1 MQHWDRYLNR
11 DLSWLE
17 FNRRVM
23 NEALDTRTPL
33 LERLRFLSIFQANL
47 DEYFMKRIGSLYSQ
61 SRIRFREQLMP
72 MLTEVRRCLFED
84 LLPQM
89 RAEGIELIHTDQ
101 LRPDEKERAD
111 FFFEKTVFPVLTPL
125 AVDPGHPFPFVSN
138 LSLNLAV
145 LLRHPEQDEEFFARV
160 KVPSFFPQWIRV
172 DGKKTAQEARFIS
185 LRQLVESRLNGLFPG
200 MEILSVMP
208 FRVTRDVN
216 VERDEEDAEDLLE
229 MITEEL
235 KERRFADVIR
245 IEHGPNAHPR
255 LLRTL
260 VDELGLEED
269 QIFEVHGEID
279 YGAVKPILELNR
291 PELKF
296 DPWMPQIPVALAD
309 PELSMFPLIKKQD
322 LLVHHPYESFSG
334 SVERFI
340 RSAVEDPKVLAI
352 KMTLYRTGAD
362 SPFIPLLVQ
371 AAERGKHVAVV
382 VEIKARGDE
391 DKNILVAQALE
402 SAGVHVVYGVVGLK
416 THCKIALVVRQEPD
430 LVRCY
435 AHIGTGN
442 YHSVTARL
450 YTDFSYFTARDEIT
464 KDIVEVFHYL
474 TGRSAKK
481 NYHSILVSPVN
492 QKEEIIQRIHQEAEH
507 QKAGRPARIIAKMNQ
522 LEDRDVIDALY
533 HASKA
538 GVKIDLLI
546 RGFCCLRP
554 GVKNE
559 SDNITVT
566 SIIGRFLEHS
576 RCVYFANGEEDPL
589 NGSFFIGSAD
599 WMSRNLIYRVEV
611 STPIRDLASKEKIW
625 KTLQL
630 MLEDTRQAWE
640 LQANGHY
647 IRKKSKSKKKEFG
660 SHAALMRSARSRV

>member
-1 MQHWDRYLNR
+1 MQNWDRYLNR

-23 NEALDTRTPL
+23 EEALDPRTPL

-61 SRIRFREQLMP
+61 SRLKFREQLMP

-84 LLPQM
+84 LLPQIQ
-89 RAEGIELIHTDQ
+89 AEGIELIHTDQ
-101 LRPDEKERAD
+101 LRPDERERAD
-111 FFFEKTVFPVLTPL
+111 FFFEQTVFPVLTPL

-145 LLRHPEQDEEFFARV
+145 LLKHPEQEEEFFARV

-172 DGKKTAQEARFIS
+172 DGKKTLNEVRFIS
-185 LRQLVESRLNGLFPG
+185 LRQLVESRLSGLFPG

-245 IEHGPNAHPR
+245 LEHGPNAHPR

-296 DPWMPQIPVALAD
+296 DPWMPQVPSALSD
-309 PELSMFPLIKKQD
+309 PEQSMFPLLKKQD
-322 LLVHHPYESFSG
+322 LLVHHPFESFSA
-334 SVERFI
+334 SVERFV
-340 RSAVEDPKVLAI
+340 RTAVLDPKVLAI

-362 SPFIPLLVQ
+362 SPFIPLLVR
-371 AAERGKHVAVV
+371 AAENGKHVAVV

-402 SAGVHVVYGVVGLK
+402 NAGVHVVYGVVGLK

-430 LVRCY
+430 SVRCY

-442 YHSVTARL
+442 YHSVTSRL
-450 YTDFSYFTARDEIT
+450 YTDFSYFTANEAIT

-481 NYHSILVSPVN
+481 DYRCLLVSPVN
-492 QKEEIIQRIHQEAEH
+492 QKEELIKRIDLEAHNQRMG
-507 QKAGRPARIIAKMNQ
+507 KPSRIIAKMNQ
-522 LEDRDVIDALY
+522 LEDRDVIEALY
-533 HASKA
+533 RASQA
-538 GVKIDLLI
+538 GVPIDLFV

-554 GVKNE
+554 GIKGE
-559 SDNITVT
+559 SDNIRVT

-576 RCVYFANGEEDPL
+576 RCVYFANGEKEPL
-589 NGSFFIGSAD
+589 NGSFYIGSAD
-599 WMSRNLIYRVEV
+599 WMSRNLLYRVEV
-611 STPIRDLASKEKIW
+611 STPIEDRASKEKLW
-625 KTLQL
+625 SVLELL
-630 MLEDTRQAWE
+630 MEDTRQAWE
-640 LQANGHY
+640 LQSSGHY
-647 IRKKSKSKKKEFG
+647 ARKKARNKKKEHG
-660 SHAALMRSARSRV
+660 SQAILMRRARNRI